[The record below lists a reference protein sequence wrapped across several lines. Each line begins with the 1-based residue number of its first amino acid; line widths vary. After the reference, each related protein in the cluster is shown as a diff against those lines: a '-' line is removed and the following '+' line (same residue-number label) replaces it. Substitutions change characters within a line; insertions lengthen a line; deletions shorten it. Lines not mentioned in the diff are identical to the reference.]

1 MKRHNLLFYM
11 LLVFLFTA
19 CKSQERES
27 YWGSG
32 KVERLDGKPLNLLSS
47 GYANM
52 VSEVQIHLSKNND
65 TITFSY
71 PYEKKIRVSELK
83 SISNCRLQS
92 AELLDSIYD
101 IDFESNQ
108 LLLKFYFNGRS
119 EKDRYVL
126 TLPGMSKEEYL
137 TEVQKLKLAKNQ
149 LFDMLKPVNASA
161 LDLSVPNPQY
171 FSADLNLNTLNPL
184 QVAEM
189 LCSRDDGL
197 QAGAQTFS
205 FTVKNG
211 GGFKYKEYFIN
222 NSEKAGFS
230 AAAIGK
236 INFNNLK
243 FLSNAKTN
251 KTEGIILSQ
260 KNLNKDEIRYL
271 FNVIGSKMNNAKI
284 DESSLP
290 SLLAISWMDASKVIK
305 LVIADESD
313 ESTQST
319 DQKKSKAVREAL
331 EQHISLMKKS
341 NVTITIVA
349 NELSR
354 LIQAEDFTGV
364 KPSVVYNY

>member
-1 MKRHNLLFYM
+1 M

-19 CKSQERES
+19 CKSQEKES
-27 YWGSG
+27 HWGSG
-32 KVERLDGKPLNLLSS
+32 KVERLDGKPLNLFSS

-52 VSEVQIHLSKNND
+52 VAEMQIHLSKNND

-71 PYEKKIRVSELK
+71 PYERKMKVSELK
-83 SISNCRLQS
+83 SISYCQLQS

-101 IDFESNQ
+101 IDFENNQ

-119 EKDRYVL
+119 DKDRYVL
-126 TLPGMSKEEYL
+126 TLPGLSKEKYL
-137 TEVQKLKLAKNQ
+137 AEVQKLKSEKNQ
-149 LFDMLKPVNASA
+149 LFDMLKSVNASA
-161 LDLSVPNPQY
+161 LDLSVPNPRY
-171 FSADLNLNTLNPL
+171 FSADLNLNALNPV

-197 QAGAQTFS
+197 QAGTQTFS
-205 FTVKNG
+205 FTVKNE
-211 GGFKYKEYFIN
+211 GGFKYQEYFIN

-260 KNLNKDEIRYL
+260 KNLNKNEIRYL
-271 FNVIGSKMNNAKI
+271 FDAIGSKMNNAKI
-284 DESSLP
+284 DESSLS
-290 SLLAISWMDASKVIK
+290 SLLAISWMDANKVIK

-313 ESTQST
+313 EAADSTQNP
-319 DQKKSKAVREAL
+319 DQKKSKTVKEAL
-331 EQHISLMKKS
+331 EQHMSLIKKPT
-341 NVTITIVA
+341 VTITIVA

-364 KPSVVYNY
+364 KPNVVYNY